1 MVRSKDTVNHFLK
14 AASRLTS
21 IEEAAVE
28 GYSTTSSGSSG
39 SSGQTGTG
47 TPGKSSSSAESATLT
62 SGQRQQQQQQ
72 QQQQQNSSAKYPN
85 IDFLENDV
93 SLWDAFFLRSK
104 NSGRFQ
110 SVLRQAVPPPP
121 APPPLPVEE
130 YLRYRPQ
137 PARRVP
143 IHDADS
149 LRMLLPQAHKHLLPN
164 AAATVAS
171 STTSTPSP
179 VTQASQSMSKLQI
192 RSPKEVV
199 DENVVGTK
207 QKWSPAGVVREAW
220 PAVENLTSPIPPVV
234 VRRRRPS
241 RRSSSANR

>member
-1 MVRSKDTVNHFLK
+1 MVRSKDTANHFLK

-28 GYSTTSSGSSG
+28 GYSTASSGSSG
-39 SSGQTGTG
+39 SSGQTG

-62 SGQRQQQQQQ
+62 SGQRQQLQQQ

-143 IHDADS
+143 NHDADS

-164 AAATVAS
+164 AVVS
-171 STTSTPSP
+171 SATSTPSP
-179 VTQASQSMSKLQI
+179 VTQACQSLSKLQV
-192 RSPKEVV
+192 RPSKECV
-199 DENVVGTK
+199 DENVGAK

-234 VRRRRPS
+234 IRRRRPS